1 MRKEDICG
9 GIVTYNPEI
18 EAFKDNVQNIAKQ
31 VNELVVIDNCSKNV
45 GEIESLVNSLPN
57 VILVKNDKNYGIARA
72 LNQIL
77 EYADEKKYL
86 WYLTMDQDSI
96 CCEDLIGKYIVADMT
111 NRDDVAVLCPYV
123 LNNNKITL
131 DDYKKLQI
139 PNLEEVKQ
147 PIDCITSGSLN
158 SVVAAKKIGGYNDA
172 LFIDCVDVEFNIRL
186 LQAGYKILRINSA
199 YMLQSMGVAKY
210 VPMMGL
216 LYKMTKKTAFKK
228 LSYTPVYNNIR
239 LYYIARNS
247 KYVFQRYGEK
257 AGKRMTPSWMRKQFI
272 YYMITY
278 PYNRNRIQM
287 LKSINQG
294 IKDASKM
301 EER

>member
-1 MRKEDICG
+1 MLKEELCG
-9 GIVTYNPEI
+9 GIVTYNPEM
-18 EAFKDNVQNIAKQ
+18 ETFRTNLHNIANQ
-31 VNELVVIDNCSKNV
+31 VNELVVVDNNSKNV
-45 GEIESLVNSLPN
+45 GEIETLVNKLPN
-57 VILVKNDKNYGIARA
+57 AILIKNDKNYGIARA
-72 LNQIL
+72 LNQML
-77 EYADEKKYL
+77 EFANEKKYS
-86 WYLTMDQDSI
+86 WYLTMDQDSV
-96 CCEDLIGKYIVADMT
+96 CCDDLIEKYIAANATTSDKT
-111 NRDDVAVLCPYV
+111 AVLCPFV

-131 DDYKKLQI
+131 DDYRKLQI
-139 PNLEEVKQ
+139 PNLEEVNQ

-158 SVVAAKKIGGYNDA
+158 SVAAAKKIGGYNDA

-186 LQAGYKILRINSA
+186 LQAGYKIVRVNSA
-199 YMLQSMGVAKY
+199 YMMQSMGVAKY

-216 LYKMTKKTAFKK
+216 LYKLTKKTVFKK

-247 KYVFQRYGEK
+247 KYVFQRFGEK
-257 AGKRMTPSWMRKQFI
+257 AGKRMKPSWMRKQFV

-287 LKSINQG
+287 LESINQG

-301 EER
+301 EEQ